1 MPVFWRYWLLQIPG
15 WVVLG
20 AALVGARHYFGLATG
35 WGIALFGLWLV
46 KDALLYP
53 WLGRHYELRR
63 PGAAE
68 ALRGRRAV
76 AQQPLAPRGYV
87 KLGGELWRAEIEEGE
102 IPVVPGEQVIVAEVD
117 GLTLRVRRS
126 ETISD

>member
-1 MPVFWRYWLLQIPG
+1 
-15 WVVLG
+15 
-20 AALVGARHYFGLATG
+20 
-35 WGIALFGLWLV
+35 
-46 KDALLYP
+46 
-53 WLGRHYELRR
+53 
-63 PGAAE
+63 
-68 ALRGRRAV
+68 
-76 AQQPLAPRGYV
+76 V